1 MLQRIQSIFMFFAAL
16 SMITMLFFPLWE
28 KSDSEVDAIE
38 REYAIMDTF
47 TLRYER
53 HNTETNEIQLLGT
66 QNTMLI
72 SIGAVL
78 AAAVMFFSIS
88 RFKNRLTQVKLN
100 ALFSLLV
107 AGVLG
112 GTYFYITKANALFD
126 PSVQGTILIGFYLP
140 IVAMFNNFLANRFI
154 RKDEKLVRSADRIR

>member
-1 MLQRIQSIFMFFAAL
+1 MLQRIQSVFMFFAAA
-16 SMITMLFFPLWE
+16 SMVAMLFFPLWE
-28 KSDSEVDAIE
+28 KSDSNPDEAL
-38 REYAIMDTF
+38 REYAIMDAF

-53 HNTETNEIQLLGT
+53 HNTETGEVELLGT
-66 QNTMLI
+66 QNTILL
-72 SIGAVL
+72 SIGAIL
-78 AAAVMFFSIS
+78 SAGVMLFSIS

-112 GTYFYITKANALFD
+112 GTYYYITKANALFD
-126 PSVQGTILIGFYLP
+126 VNIQGIILVGFYFP
-140 IVAMFNNFLANRFI
+140 VVAMFNNFLANRFI

>member
-1 MLQRIQSIFMFFAAL
+1 MLQRIQSVFMFFAAL
-16 SMITMLFFPLWE
+16 SMIAMLFFPLWE
-28 KSDSEVDAIE
+28 KSDTKIDAVE
-38 REYAIMDTF
+38 REYAIMDAF
-47 TLRYER
+47 TLRYEQ
-53 HNTETNEIQLLGT
+53 HNTETGEIQLLGT

-72 SIGAVL
+72 SIAAVL

-126 PSVQGTILIGFYLP
+126 ETIPGTILIGFYLP